1 MKKYETPTA
10 LLLDINK
17 QLEKENKK
25 LRKDIDLAYRF
36 LLSNEVPKGF
46 TNIRVTF
53 KVKADPRDIEQI
65 KQLANYSPMLN
76 TISQGTMVNIEVQPK

>member
-36 LLSNEVPKGF
+36 LLSNEVPKI
-46 TNIRVTF
+46 TMAMNIL
-53 KVKADPRDIEQI
+53 KQALLLPKENI
-65 KQLANYSPMLN
+65 KQ
-76 TISQGTMVNIEVQPK
+76 